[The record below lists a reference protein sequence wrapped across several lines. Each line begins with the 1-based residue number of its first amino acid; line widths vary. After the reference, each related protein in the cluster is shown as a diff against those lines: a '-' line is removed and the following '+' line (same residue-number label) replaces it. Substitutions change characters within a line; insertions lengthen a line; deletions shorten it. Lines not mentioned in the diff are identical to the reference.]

1 LVPIFSV
8 ISIGTRQPFK
18 KMLRRLNQPIISTS
32 LRVIAS
38 PWRLRR
44 SWRVE
49 SVRVTDLLSADTQ
62 VNQPLLDLRADY
74 VGMILLQIMNA
85 RGKLDNSAVCKT
97 LRKAPAECW
106 RDERARISHEK
117 QFWIGRFG

>member
-1 LVPIFSV
+1 MRVSHYFPLA
-8 ISIGTRQPFK
+8 
-18 KMLRRLNQPIISTS
+18 RL
-32 LRVIAS
+32 
-38 PWRLRR
+38 
-44 SWRVE
+44 
-49 SVRVTDLLSADTQ
+49 TDLLSADTQ

-85 RGKLDNSAVCKT
+85 RRKLDKSAVCKT

-117 QFWIGRFG
+117 QFWIGRFGQRAVCFLHRGIYICRFPGDG